1 MYTEFGVTLI
11 LTILTTAFT
20 TSDLHDWMQ
29 YANITIQVTILLL
42 IAVSLILKKKRNYT
56 LHGNI
61 MLLAVIMN
69 AVALLAHMGPS
80 IIWLPDEPLFVIV
93 LGVIHLMIGTTAE
106 ALGFWITVPWAFGDS
121 ETKSCAKKRKHMR
134 KTMILWLIALGIGM
148 VFYVFHTLYG
158 P

>member
-1 MYTEFGVTLI
+1 M
-11 LTILTTAFT
+11 ILTTLATAAFT

-29 YANITIQVTILLL
+29 YANITIQVTILVL

-93 LGVIHLMIGTTAE
+93 LGVIHLMIGTVTE
-106 ALGFWITVPWAFGDS
+106 ALGIWITVPWGFGNS
-121 ETKSCAKKRKHMR
+121 EIMSCAPKRKHMR
-134 KTMILWLIALGIGM
+134 KTMIIWLVAFGIGM
-148 VFYVFHTLYG
+148 IFYVFHTLFE
-158 P
+158 

>member
-1 MYTEFGVTLI
+1 MI
-11 LTILTTAFT
+11 LFILTTAAFT

-29 YANITIQVTILLL
+29 YVNITIQVTILLL

-80 IIWLPDEPLFVIV
+80 IIWLPEEPLFVIV
-93 LGVIHLMIGTTAE
+93 LGVIHLIIGTTTE
-106 ALGFWITVPWAFGDS
+106 VLGFWITIPWAFGDS

-134 KTMILWLIALGIGM
+134 KTMILWLVAFGIGM